1 MDPRAQRRERTIA
14 AMGAAALLLSTAVL
28 ATGSW
33 LAAPANAEAISLPAN
48 SVTVALRGNGHGH
61 GMSQYGARGAAIA
74 GLSTAAI
81 LAFYYPGT
89 SLVTLGASTV
99 RVLVSGTGSSTV
111 VAPSS
116 DLRVT
121 AISTVLPTSGISRYR
136 LVASGTGVALQRL
149 VGATWSTVRTGL
161 ANGTEFYRPSG
172 GGVRLYLADGSSA
185 TYRGALRALR
195 VGSGV
200 STVNR
205 VSLDGYVAGV
215 VPREMPSSWP
225 AAAVQAQAVAARS
238 YGRNA
243 VESHGGQSWDIC
255 DTTQCQV
262 YGGMTR
268 YDRAGAVLWTED
280 LAALSGNAN
289 QVLRYGGRTI
299 FAQFSASNG
308 GWTVDGGQPYLIAR
322 ADNYDNAASGDPYLS
337 YTQQV
342 PVASIAGHYG
352 LAKATSIQIT
362 ARDGHGTWGGRMT
375 AGFVNGLDAQGTAQH
390 IATTGF
396 GLQAAMGVGT
406 TWFSIQADQR
416 PVGQFEGFTPVAPR
430 IMQMSGWTFDPDHT
444 DLPGQ
449 LVLTVD
455 GVSRPGQYTTTR
467 RADVQRAY
475 GTVTSTLGFSVR
487 VRVGAGPHTACLYG
501 VDRDGL
507 GRRALGCRTAWMPDV
522 LGSLAAATRTGL
534 HTVRVTGWSFDP
546 SHGANQGR
554 IQVRVDGIARSI
566 MLTTLARPDVQRT
579 YLTAGNTFGYDLTI
593 TLTPGTHQV
602 CVHGVD
608 QDGHGSVPLGCRPV
622 SVPQNPLGR
631 VEAVHHVT
639 SGYQISGW
647 TFDPDVNGGSTTV
660 QVYINGVLARTINAT
675 AARPDVQRAYGLVNS
690 AVGFSALVPSSTA
703 KHAIM
708 IRAVNTGG
716 GADTV
721 LVSGWA

>member
-1 MDPRAQRRERTIA
+1 VAGL
-14 AMGAAALLLSTAVL
+14 GAAALLLGTAV
-28 ATGSW
+28 AAAGTW
-33 LAAPANAEAISLPAN
+33 LAAPANAETIGLPAN
-48 SVTVALRGNGHGH
+48 SVTVQLRGNGHGH

-99 RVLVSGTGSSTV
+99 RVLVSGTGSTTV

-116 DLRVT
+116 GLRVT
-121 AISTVLPTSGISRYR
+121 GVSTVLPTSGISRYR
-136 LVASGTGVALQRL
+136 LVASGAGLALQRL
-149 VGATWSTVRTGL
+149 VGAWSTVRAGL

-172 GGVRLYLADGSSA
+172 NGVRLYLADGSSA

-195 VGSGV
+195 AGSGV
-200 STVNR
+200 NTVNR

-215 VPREMPSSWP
+215 VPREMPSSWQ
-225 AAAVQAQAVAARS
+225 AAAVRAQAVAARS

-243 VESHGGQSWDIC
+243 VESHVGQPWDIC

-268 YDRAGAVLWTED
+268 YDRSGAVLWTED
-280 LAALSGNAN
+280 VAALSGNAN

-322 ADNYDNAASGDPYLS
+322 ADTYDNAASGDPYLS
-337 YTQQV
+337 YARQV
-342 PVASIAGHYG
+342 PVASIAAHYG

-362 ARDGHGTWGGRMT
+362 ARDGHGAWGGRMT
-375 AGFVNGLDAQGTAQH
+375 AGFVNGRDAQGRAQH

-406 TWFSIQADQR
+406 TWFSIRPDQR
-416 PVGQFEGFTPVAPR
+416 PVGHLEGFTPSAPR
-430 IMQMSGWTFDPDHT
+430 IMQMSGWTFDPDHAE
-444 DLPGQ
+444 LPGQ

-455 GVSRPGQYTTTR
+455 GVSGPGQVTTTR
-467 RADVQRAY
+467 RPDVQRAF

-487 VRVGAGPHTACLYG
+487 VRVGAGQHTACLYG

-522 LGSLAAATRTGL
+522 LGSLAAVTSIDL

-554 IQVRVDGIARSI
+554 IQVRVDGVARSI
-566 MLTTLARPDVQRT
+566 MLTTLARPDVQRR
-579 YLTAGNTFGYDLTI
+579 YHTAGKTFGYDLTI
-593 TLTPGTHQV
+593 KLTPGTHQV

-622 SVPQNPLGR
+622 SVPQNPIGR
-631 VEAVHHVT
+631 VEAVHHVA

-647 TFDPDVNGGSTTV
+647 TFDPDVNGGSTKV
-660 QVYINGVLARTINAT
+660 QVYLDGVLARTINAT
-675 AARPDVQRAYGLVNS
+675 AARPDVQRAYGLINS

-703 KHAIM
+703 KHTIM